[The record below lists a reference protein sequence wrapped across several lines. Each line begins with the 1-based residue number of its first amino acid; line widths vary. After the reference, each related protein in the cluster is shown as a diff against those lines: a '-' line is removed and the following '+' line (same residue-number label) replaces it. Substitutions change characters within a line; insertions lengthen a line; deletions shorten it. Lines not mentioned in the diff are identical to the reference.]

1 MSGLGETKLGFGS
14 LIPTAIRLPRVSS
27 DFHSG
32 SGVGAGAGASVGAA
46 VGVGVACA
54 RGVAGSSLLPHPET
68 ASARAPAAMAML
80 RERIGLAAG
89 GGRVGTV
96 LDG

>member
-46 VGVGVACA
+46 VAVGVGVACA
-54 RGVAGSSLLPHPET
+54 LGVAGSSLSPQP
-68 ASARAPAAMAML
+68 
-80 RERIGLAAG
+80 
-89 GGRVGTV
+89 
-96 LDG
+96 